1 MARTRTTTRIV
12 STVAAVAA
20 VAAIAAIG
28 AAPALAGQF
37 MCIPD
42 TAGAAVTSGG
52 TTGTCSSGTTVK
64 VPASA
69 ADQQTL
75 IDLLPYVSIRATGI
89 ANKPTVVFK
98 GVNVQL
104 VKRDDTSL
112 SASDGTGNLVIG
124 RDSNPFGYM
133 RTGSENVVVGPGH
146 GWQTNGNMLIGA
158 YNNAEGGSGGFVSG
172 SSNRLIAGYGSAILG
187 GFNNATRANYNAIVG
202 GRSRITT
209 TQYQFLADDVH
220 WARYDSTGKV
230 VASSEPTSTMSAY
243 GSPYYSLTSWS
254 GVDIAKCGLSAQVEG
269 PDAQLTTAVASPY
282 ITSPYSYAYVRFN
295 KPASSTSTTANLAT
309 NIPHTVIAVCGRTN

>member
-12 STVAAVAA
+12 STAAAVAA
-20 VAAIAAIG
+20 VAAIG
-28 AAPALAGQF
+28 AAPAVAGQF

-52 TTGTCSSGTTVK
+52 TTGTCSGGTTVK

-75 IDLLPYVSIRATGI
+75 IDLLPYLSFRATGI
-89 ANKPTVVFK
+89 GNKPTVVFK

-104 VKRDDTSL
+104 VKRDDTTL
-112 SASDGTGNLVIG
+112 AGSDGTGNLIIG

-133 RTGSENVVVGPGH
+133 RTGSENLAIGTGH
-146 GWQTNGNMLIGA
+146 GWQTNANALIGS

-172 SSNRLIAGYGSAILG
+172 SSNRLISGVGSAILG
-187 GFNNATRANYNAIVG
+187 GFNNATRGNYNAIVG

-209 TQYQFLADDVH
+209 AQYQFLADDVH

-230 VASSEPTSTMSAY
+230 VASSEPTSTMSVY
-243 GSPYYSLTSWS
+243 SSPYYSLTAWS
-254 GVDIAKCGLSAQVEG
+254 GVDITKCGLSAQVEG
-269 PDAQLTTAVASPY
+269 PDSQLTTAVASPY
-282 ITSPYSYAYVRFN
+282 VSSPSSYAYVRFN

-309 NIPHTVIAVCGRTN
+309 NIPHTVIAVCGHTY